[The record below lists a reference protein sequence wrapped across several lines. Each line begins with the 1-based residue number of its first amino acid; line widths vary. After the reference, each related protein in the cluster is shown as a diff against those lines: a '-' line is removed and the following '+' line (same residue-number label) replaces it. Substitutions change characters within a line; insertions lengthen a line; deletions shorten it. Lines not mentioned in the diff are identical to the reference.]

1 MSRDTKPYVNWFRDS
16 APYIHANRNK
26 TMVLMLG
33 GEAAQH
39 QHFNDIIHDIA
50 LLHSLG
56 VKLVIVHG
64 SRPQID
70 QRLHAAKIKS
80 AFHRD
85 LRITDQASLDC
96 VKSATGALRAEIEAL
111 LSMGL
116 ANSPMHGVRL
126 RVASGNMITAKP
138 VGILDGVDF
147 HFTGEVRRVDC
158 DGIHKQLDDGSIV
171 LLPPLG
177 YSRTGEVF
185 NLSSEDLA
193 TEVAIALQADK
204 LILMYGDQGAASTT
218 NELIR
223 ELNTD
228 ETQQLIN
235 DGQQCAEIQRH
246 LKAAYRACHAG
257 IQRTHLVSYA
267 EDGAL
272 LSELYSR
279 DGSGT
284 LITVQSYEQIR
295 QAQAGDAAGIIELI
309 RALEE
314 KGVLVRRSRERLES
328 EIERFTVI
336 ERDDSIIGCAALYP
350 FEDEQSAELACVVVH
365 PDYQQANR
373 GEQLLEQVIEQ
384 ARQQGLKRLLVLT
397 TQTAHWFIERG
408 FVKTSVDSLP
418 ESKRSLYN
426 WQRNSSVFERAI

>member
-1 MSRDTKPYVNWFRDS
+1 MSRDTKGYVSWFRDS

-26 TMVLMLG
+26 TMVLMIG

-39 QHFNDIIHDIA
+39 KHFNDIIHDIA

-56 VKLVIVHG
+56 VKLVVVHG

-70 QRLHAAKIKS
+70 HRLQAANIKS
-80 AFHRD
+80 EFHRD

-96 VKSATGALRAEIEAL
+96 VKAATGALRAEIEAL

-116 ANSPMHGVRL
+116 ANSPMQGVRL

-138 VGILDGVDF
+138 VGILDGIDF

-158 DGIHKQLDDGSIV
+158 EGIQKQLNENSIV

-185 NLSSEDLA
+185 NLSGEDLA
-193 TEVAIALQADK
+193 TETAIALQADK
-204 LILMYGDQGAASTT
+204 LILMYGEQGATDADGQ
-218 NELIR
+218 LIR

-228 ETQQLIN
+228 ETAQLLA
-235 DGQQCAEIQRH
+235 DGQQTSEIQRH
-246 LKAAYRACHAG
+246 LNAACKACHAG
-257 IQRTHLVSYA
+257 ISRTHLVSYA

-284 LITVQSYEQIR
+284 LVTVQSYEQIR
-295 QAQAGDAAGIIELI
+295 QAQASDAAGIIELI
-309 RALEE
+309 RQQEE
-314 KGVLVRRSRERLES
+314 QGVLVRRSRERLES

-336 ERDDSIIGCAALYP
+336 ERDEMIIGCAAHYP
-350 FEDEQSAELACVVVH
+350 FSEENCAELACVVVH
-365 PDYQQANR
+365 PDYRQANR
-373 GEQLLEQVIEQ
+373 GEQLLEEIIKQ
-384 ARQQGLKRLLVLT
+384 ARSQGLERLLVLT
-397 TQTAHWFIERG
+397 TQTAHWFVERG
-408 FVKTSVDSLP
+408 FVKSSVDALP
-418 ESKRSLYN
+418 QSKRSLYN
-426 WQRNSSVFERAI
+426 WQRNSSVFERKI

>member
-1 MSRDTKPYVNWFRDS
+1 MSRDTQAYVNWFRNS

-26 TMVLMLG
+26 TMVLMLS

-39 QHFNDIIHDIA
+39 NHFNDIIHDIA

-70 QRLHAAKIKS
+70 QRLQAAGITS
-80 AFHRD
+80 QFHRD
-85 LRITDQASLDC
+85 LRVTDQDSLDC
-96 VKSATGALRAEIEAL
+96 VKAATGTLRAEIEAL

-116 ANSPMHGVRL
+116 ANSPMQGARL
-126 RVASGNMITAKP
+126 RVASGNLISAKP

-158 DGIHKQLDDGSIV
+158 DGIRHQLDDGSIV

-204 LILMYGDQGAASTT
+204 LILMYGEPGVTDANG
-218 NELIR
+218 ELIR
-223 ELNTD
+223 ELNTE
-228 ETQQLIN
+228 ETQQLIAAN
-235 DGQQCAEIQRH
+235 NQSSEIQRH

-257 IQRTHLVSYA
+257 IQRTQLVSYA

-284 LITVQSYEQIR
+284 LITVQSYEQVR
-295 QAQAGDAAGIIELI
+295 HAQAKDAAGIIELI
-309 RALEE
+309 RPLEE

-336 ERDDSIIGCAALYP
+336 ERDDTIIGCAALYP
-350 FEDEQSAELACVVVH
+350 FEDDESAELACVVVH
-365 PDYQQANR
+365 PDYQKANR
-373 GEQLLEQVIEQ
+373 GDQLLEKIVAQ
-384 ARQQGLKRLLVLT
+384 AHSLKLKRLLVLT
-397 TQTAHWFIERG
+397 TQTAHWFLERG
-408 FVKTSVDSLP
+408 FMKSTVDALP

-426 WQRNSSVFERAI
+426 WQRNSSVFEKSL

>member
-1 MSRDTKPYVNWFRDS
+1 
-16 APYIHANRNK
+16 
-26 TMVLMLG
+26 MLG

-39 QHFNDIIHDIA
+39 GHFNDIIHDIA

-56 VKLVIVHG
+56 VKLEIVHG

-70 QRLHAAKIKS
+70 QRLQAAGIKS
-80 AFHRD
+80 EFHRD

-96 VKSATGALRAEIEAL
+96 VKAATGSLRSEIEAL

-116 ANSPMHGVRL
+116 ANSPMHGARL
-126 RVASGNMITAKP
+126 RIASGNLITAKP
-138 VGILDGVDF
+138 VGILDGIDF
-147 HFTGEVRRVDC
+147 QFTGEVRRVDC
-158 DGIHKQLDDGSIV
+158 EGIRHQLDDGSIV

-204 LILMYGDQGAASTT
+204 LILMYGEQGVINSSG
-218 NELIR
+218 ELIR

-228 ETQQLIN
+228 ETEQLIN
-235 DGQQCAEIQRH
+235 DEQQCLEIQRH

-257 IQRTHLVSYA
+257 IQRTHLVSFA

-295 QAQAGDAAGIIELI
+295 PAQASDAAGIIELI
-309 RALEE
+309 RTQEE

-328 EIERFTVI
+328 EIEQFTVI
-336 ERDDSIIGCAALYP
+336 ERDDTIIGCAALYP
-350 FEDEQSAELACVVVH
+350 F
-365 PDYQQANR
+365 
-373 GEQLLEQVIEQ
+373 
-384 ARQQGLKRLLVLT
+384 
-397 TQTAHWFIERG
+397 
-408 FVKTSVDSLP
+408 
-418 ESKRSLYN
+418 
-426 WQRNSSVFERAI
+426 

>member
-1 MSRDTKPYVNWFRDS
+1 MSRNTKAYVNWFRDS

-39 QHFNDIIHDIA
+39 DHFNDIIHDIA

-70 QRLHAAKIKS
+70 QRLRTAGIKS
-80 AFHRD
+80 EFHRD
-85 LRITDQASLDC
+85 LRITDQSSLEC
-96 VKSATGALRAEIEAL
+96 VKAATGSLRSEIEAL

-116 ANSPMHGVRL
+116 ANSPMHGARL
-126 RVASGNMITAKP
+126 RIASGNLITAKP

-147 HFTGEVRRVDC
+147 QFTGEVRRVDC
-158 DGIHKQLDDGSIV
+158 EGIRKQLADGSIV

-204 LILMYGDQGAASTT
+204 LILMYGEQGVTSAKG
-218 NELIR
+218 ELIR

-228 ETQQLIN
+228 ETQQLISEEK
-235 DGQQCAEIQRH
+235 QCTEIQRH
-246 LKAAYRACHAG
+246 LKAAHRACHAG

-284 LITVQSYEQIR
+284 LITVQSYEQVR
-295 QAQAGDAAGIIELI
+295 QAQASDAAGIIELI
-309 RALEE
+309 RPLEE
-314 KGVLVRRSRERLES
+314 TGVLVRRSRERLES
-328 EIERFTVI
+328 EIGRFTVI
-336 ERDDSIIGCAALYP
+336 ERDDTVIGCAALYP
-350 FEDEQSAELACVVVH
+350 FEDNQTAELACVVVH
-365 PDYQQANR
+365 PDYQHANR
-373 GEQLLEQVIEQ
+373 GEQLLDKVAEQ
-384 ARQQGLKRLLVLT
+384 ARQQGLKRMLVLT
-397 TQTAHWFIERG
+397 TQTAHWFLERG
-408 FVKTSVDSLP
+408 FVKSSVEALP

-426 WQRNSSVFERAI
+426 WQRNSSVFERTL

>member
-1 MSRDTKPYVNWFRDS
+1 
-16 APYIHANRNK
+16 
-26 TMVLMLG
+26 
-33 GEAAQH
+33 
-39 QHFNDIIHDIA
+39 
-50 LLHSLG
+50 
-56 VKLVIVHG
+56 
-64 SRPQID
+64 
-70 QRLHAAKIKS
+70 
-80 AFHRD
+80 
-85 LRITDQASLDC
+85 
-96 VKSATGALRAEIEAL
+96 
-111 LSMGL
+111 
-116 ANSPMHGVRL
+116 
-126 RVASGNMITAKP
+126 
-138 VGILDGVDF
+138 
-147 HFTGEVRRVDC
+147 VDC
-158 DGIHKQLDDGSIV
+158 EGIRKQLDDGSIV

-204 LILMYGDQGAASTT
+204 LILMYGEQGVTGPSG
-218 NELIR
+218 ELIR

-228 ETQQLIN
+228 ETQQSIS
-235 DGQQCAEIQRH
+235 DGHQCLEIQRH

-295 QAQAGDAAGIIELI
+295 QAQPGDAVGIIELI
-309 RALEE
+309 RTQEE

-336 ERDDSIIGCAALYP
+336 ERDDTIIGCAALYP
-350 FEDEQSAELACVVVH
+350 FEDDESAELACVVVH
-365 PDYQQANR
+365 PNYQQANR
-373 GEQLLEQVIEQ
+373 GEQLLNQVIEQ
-384 ARQQGLKRLLVLT
+384 ARQQELKRVLVLT

-408 FVKTSVDSLP
+408 FVKTSVDALP

-426 WQRNSSVFERAI
+426 WQRNSSVFERII

>member
-1 MSRDTKPYVNWFRDS
+1 
-16 APYIHANRNK
+16 
-26 TMVLMLG
+26 MVLMLG

-39 QHFNDIIHDIA
+39 GHFNDIIHDIA

-56 VKLVIVHG
+56 VKLVIVQG

-70 QRLHAAKIKS
+70 QRLQAAGIKS
-80 AFHRD
+80 EFHRD

-96 VKSATGALRAEIEAL
+96 VKAATGSLRSEIEAL

-116 ANSPMHGVRL
+116 ANSPMHGARL
-126 RVASGNMITAKP
+126 RIASGNLITAKP
-138 VGILDGVDF
+138 VGILDGIDF
-147 HFTGEVRRVDC
+147 QFTGEVRRVDC
-158 DGIHKQLDDGSIV
+158 EGIRHQLDDGSIV

-204 LILMYGDQGAASTT
+204 LILMYGEQGVINSSG
-218 NELIR
+218 ELIR
-223 ELNTD
+223 ELNTE
-228 ETQQLIN
+228 ETEQLIN
-235 DGQQCAEIQRH
+235 DEQQCLEIQRH

-257 IQRTHLVSYA
+257 IQRTHLVSFA

-284 LITVQSYEQIR
+284 LVTVQSYEQIR
-295 QAQAGDAAGIIELI
+295 PAQASDAAGIIELI
-309 RALEE
+309 RTQEE

-328 EIERFTVI
+328 EIEQFTVI
-336 ERDDSIIGCAALYP
+336 ERDDTIIGCAALYP
-350 FEDEQSAELACVVVH
+350 FEDNTSAELACVVVH
-365 PDYQQANR
+365 PDYQRANR
-373 GEQLLEQVIEQ
+373 GEQLLNQVVEQ
-384 ARQQGLKRLLVLT
+384 ARQQNLKRLLVLT

-408 FVKTSVDSLP
+408 FEKTSVDSLP

>member
-1 MSRDTKPYVNWFRDS
+1 MSRDTTAYVNWFRDS

-26 TMVLMLG
+26 TMVLMLS

-39 QHFNDIIHDIA
+39 RHFNDIIHDIA

-70 QRLHAAKIKS
+70 QRLQAANINS
-80 AFHRD
+80 EFHRN

-96 VKSATGALRAEIEAL
+96 VKAATGALRAEIEAL

-116 ANSPMHGVRL
+116 TNSPMQGVRL
-126 RVASGNMITAKP
+126 RIASGNMVTAKP
-138 VGILDGVDF
+138 VGILDGIDF
-147 HFTGEVRRVDC
+147 HFTGEVRRIDC
-158 DGIHKQLDDGSIV
+158 EGIQKQLNENSIV

-185 NLSSEDLA
+185 NLSCEDLA
-193 TEVAIALQADK
+193 TQTAIALQADK
-204 LILMYGDQGAASTT
+204 LILMYGEQGVTDS
-218 NELIR
+218 NGQLIR

-228 ETQQLIN
+228 ETMQLLSDDQQT
-235 DGQQCAEIQRH
+235 AEIQRY
-246 LKAAYRACHAG
+246 LNAACKACHAG
-257 IQRTHLVSYA
+257 INRTHLVSYT

-295 QAQAGDAAGIIELI
+295 QAQASDTTGIIKLI
-309 RALEE
+309 RQQEE
-314 KGVLVRRSRERLES
+314 QGVLVRRSRERLEN

-336 ERDDSIIGCAALYP
+336 ERDDMIIGCAALYP
-350 FEDEQSAELACVVVH
+350 FIEDNCAELACVVVH
-365 PDYQQANR
+365 PDYRQANR
-373 GEQLLEQVIEQ
+373 GDQLLKQVIEQ
-384 ARQQGLKRLLVLT
+384 ASALGLERLLVLT
-397 TQTAHWFIERG
+397 TQTAHWFVERG
-408 FVKTSVDSLP
+408 FEKVSVEQLP
-418 ESKRSLYN
+418 QSKRSLYN
-426 WQRNSSVFERAI
+426 WQRNSSVFERKI

>member
-1 MSRDTKPYVNWFRDS
+1 MSRTTKPYVNWFRDS

-39 QHFNDIIHDIA
+39 EHFNDIIHDIA

-70 QRLHAAKIKS
+70 QRLQAANIKS
-80 AFHRD
+80 EFHRD
-85 LRITDQASLDC
+85 LRITDHDSLDC

-126 RVASGNMITAKP
+126 RIASGNLITAKP

-158 DGIHKQLDDGSIV
+158 EGIRKQLDDGSIV

-204 LILMYGDQGAASTT
+204 LILMYGRFSLHWRSPSCGLRRHSQAA
-218 NELIR
+218 R
-223 ELNTD
+223 
-228 ETQQLIN
+228 
-235 DGQQCAEIQRH
+235 
-246 LKAAYRACHAG
+246 
-257 IQRTHLVSYA
+257 
-267 EDGAL
+267 
-272 LSELYSR
+272 
-279 DGSGT
+279 
-284 LITVQSYEQIR
+284 
-295 QAQAGDAAGIIELI
+295 
-309 RALEE
+309 
-314 KGVLVRRSRERLES
+314 
-328 EIERFTVI
+328 
-336 ERDDSIIGCAALYP
+336 
-350 FEDEQSAELACVVVH
+350 
-365 PDYQQANR
+365 
-373 GEQLLEQVIEQ
+373 
-384 ARQQGLKRLLVLT
+384 
-397 TQTAHWFIERG
+397 
-408 FVKTSVDSLP
+408 
-418 ESKRSLYN
+418 
-426 WQRNSSVFERAI
+426 

>member
-1 MSRDTKPYVNWFRDS
+1 MNSKPYINWFRDS

-39 QHFNDIIHDIA
+39 GHFHAIIHDIA

-70 QRLHAAKIKS
+70 QRLQAAGINSK
-80 AFHRD
+80 FHRH
-85 LRITDQASLDC
+85 LRITDHDSLDC
-96 VKSATGALRAEIEAL
+96 VKAATGALRAEIEAL

-116 ANSPMHGVRL
+116 ANSPMHGARL
-126 RVASGNMITAKP
+126 RVTSGNLITAKP

-158 DGIHKQLDDGSIV
+158 DGIRRQLDENSIV

-185 NLSSEDLA
+185 NLSAEDLA
-193 TEVAIALQADK
+193 TETAIALQADK
-204 LILMYGDQGAASTT
+204 LILMYGEQGAQDSQGK
-218 NELIR
+218 LLR
-223 ELNTD
+223 ELNTE
-228 ETQQLIN
+228 ETQQLL
-235 DGQQCAEIQRH
+235 DAGQQNTEIQRH
-246 LKAAYRACHAG
+246 LNAAYRACHAG
-257 IQRTHLVSYA
+257 IKRTHLVSYA
-267 EDGAL
+267 DDGAL

-284 LITVQSYEQIR
+284 LITVNSYEQIR
-295 QAQAGDAAGIIELI
+295 QAQTGDAAGIIELI
-309 RALEE
+309 RPQEQQ
-314 KGVLVRRSRERLES
+314 GILVRRSRERLEH
-328 EIERFTVI
+328 EIERFIVI
-336 ERDDSIIGCAALYP
+336 ERDDTIIGCAALYP
-350 FEDEQSAELACVVVH
+350 FADDKCAELACVVVH

-373 GEQLLEQVIEQ
+373 GEQLLEQIVTV
-384 ARQQGLKRLLVLT
+384 AKTQGLERLLVLT
-397 TQTAHWFIERG
+397 TQTAHWFVERG
-408 FVKTSVDSLP
+408 FVKTSVQALP
-418 ESKRSLYN
+418 EGKRSLYN
-426 WQRNSSVFERAI
+426 WQRNSSVFERVL

>member
-1 MSRDTKPYVNWFRDS
+1 MSRDTKAYVNWFRNS

-39 QHFNDIIHDIA
+39 GHFNDIIHDIA

-56 VKLVIVHG
+56 VKLVIVYG

-70 QRLHAAKIKS
+70 QRLQAAGIKS
-80 AFHRD
+80 EFHRD
-85 LRITDQASLDC
+85 LRITDQTTLDC
-96 VKSATGALRAEIEAL
+96 VKAATGSLRAEIEAL

-116 ANSPMHGVRL
+116 ANSPMHGARL
-126 RVASGNMITAKP
+126 RIASGNLISAKP

-158 DGIHKQLDDGSIV
+158 EGIRHQLNQGSIV

-204 LILMYGDQGAASTT
+204 LLLMYGEQGVTDSDGK
-218 NELIR
+218 LIR

-228 ETQQLIN
+228 ETQQLIL
-235 DGQQCAEIQRH
+235 DGRQCTEIQRH

-284 LITVQSYEQIR
+284 LVTVQSYERIR
-295 QAQAGDAAGIIELI
+295 QAQPSDAAGIIELI
-309 RALEE
+309 RPLEE

-336 ERDDSIIGCAALYP
+336 ERDETVIGCAALYP
-350 FEDEQSAELACVVVH
+350 FEDDQSAELACVVVH
-365 PDYQQANR
+365 PDYQRANR
-373 GEQLLEQVIEQ
+373 GEQLLDQVVVQ
-384 ARQQGLKRLLVLT
+384 AKVLQLKRLLVLT
-397 TQTAHWFIERG
+397 TQTAHWFLERG
-408 FVKTSVDSLP
+408 FVRSSVDALP
-418 ESKRSLYN
+418 ERKRSLYN
-426 WQRNSSVFERAI
+426 WQRNSSVFERAL

>member
-1 MSRDTKPYVNWFRDS
+1 MSRDTKAYVNWFRDS

-26 TMVLMLG
+26 TMVLMLS

-39 QHFNDIIHDIA
+39 DHFDDIIHDIA

-70 QRLHAAKIKS
+70 QRLKTAGIKS
-80 AFHRD
+80 KFHRD
-85 LRITDQASLDC
+85 LRITDQASLNC
-96 VKSATGALRAEIEAL
+96 VKAATGSLRSEIEAL

-116 ANSPMHGVRL
+116 ANSPMHGACL
-126 RVASGNMITAKP
+126 RIASGNLITAKP

-147 HFTGEVRRVDC
+147 QFTGEVRRVDC
-158 DGIHKQLDDGSIV
+158 EGIRKQLNDGSIV

-204 LILMYGDQGAASTT
+204 LILMYGEQGAISLKG
-218 NELIR
+218 ELIR

-228 ETQQLIN
+228 ETQQLISEEK
-235 DGQQCAEIQRH
+235 QSAEILRH

-257 IQRTHLVSYA
+257 IQRTHLVSYT

-284 LITVQSYEQIR
+284 LITVQNYEQLR
-295 QAQAGDAAGIIELI
+295 QAQTGDAAGIIELI
-309 RALEE
+309 RPLEE
-314 KGVLVRRSRERLES
+314 KGILVRRSRERLEN
-328 EIERFTVI
+328 EIARFTVI
-336 ERDDSIIGCAALYP
+336 ERDDTIIGCAALYP
-350 FEDEQSAELACVVVH
+350 FEDDLSAELACVVVS
-365 PDYQQANR
+365 PVYQHANR

-384 ARQQGLKRLLVLT
+384 ARHQGLKRLLVLT
-397 TQTAHWFIERG
+397 TQTAHWFLERG
-408 FVKTSVDSLP
+408 FNKTSVDSLP
-418 ESKRSLYN
+418 KSKRSLYN
-426 WQRNSSVFERAI
+426 WQRNSSVFERAL

>member
-1 MSRDTKPYVNWFRDS
+1 MSRNTKAYVNWFRNS

-39 QHFNDIIHDIA
+39 GHFNDIIHDIA

-56 VKLVIVHG
+56 VKLVIVQG

-70 QRLHAAKIKS
+70 QRLQAAGIKS
-80 AFHRD
+80 EFHRD

-96 VKSATGALRAEIEAL
+96 VKAATGSLRSEIEAL

-116 ANSPMHGVRL
+116 ANSPMHGARL
-126 RVASGNMITAKP
+126 RIASGNLITAKP
-138 VGILDGVDF
+138 VGILDGIDF
-147 HFTGEVRRVDC
+147 QFTGEVRRVDC
-158 DGIHKQLDDGSIV
+158 EGIRHQLDDGSIV

-204 LILMYGDQGAASTT
+204 LILMYGEQGVINSSG
-218 NELIR
+218 ELIR
-223 ELNTD
+223 ELNTE
-228 ETQQLIN
+228 ETEQLIN
-235 DGQQCAEIQRH
+235 DEQQCLEIQRH

-257 IQRTHLVSYA
+257 IQRTHLVSFA

-284 LITVQSYEQIR
+284 LVTVQSYEQIR
-295 QAQAGDAAGIIELI
+295 PAQASDAAGIIELI
-309 RALEE
+309 RTQEE

-328 EIERFTVI
+328 EIEQFTVI
-336 ERDDSIIGCAALYP
+336 ERDDTIIGCAALYP
-350 FEDEQSAELACVVVH
+350 FEDNTSAELACVVVH
-365 PDYQQANR
+365 PDYQRANR
-373 GEQLLEQVIEQ
+373 GEQLLNQVVEQ
-384 ARQQGLKRLLVLT
+384 ARQQNLKRLLVLT

-408 FVKTSVDSLP
+408 FEKTSVDSLP

>member
-1 MSRDTKPYVNWFRDS
+1 MNSKPYVSWFRDA
-16 APYIHANRNK
+16 APYINANRNK
-26 TMVLMLG
+26 TMVLMLS

-39 QHFNDIIHDIA
+39 KHFNDIIHDIA

-70 QRLHAAKIKS
+70 ERLQAANIKS
-80 AFHRD
+80 AFHRN
-85 LRITDQASLDC
+85 LRITDQAAIDC
-96 VKSATGALRAEIEAL
+96 VKAATGTLRAEIEAL

-116 ANSPMHGVRL
+116 ANSPMHGARL
-126 RVASGNMITAKP
+126 RVTSGNLITAKP
-138 VGILDGVDF
+138 VGILDGIDF

-158 DGIHKQLDDGSIV
+158 EGIRRQLNENSIV

-193 TEVAIALQADK
+193 TATAIALQADK
-204 LILMYGDQGAASTT
+204 LILMYGEQGATDT
-218 NELIR
+218 DGQLIR

-228 ETQQLIN
+228 ETAELMAA
-235 DGQQCAEIQRH
+235 GQQTEEIQRH
-246 LKAAYRACHAG
+246 LKAACKACHAG
-257 IQRTHLVSYA
+257 INRTHLVSYA

-295 QAQAGDAAGIIELI
+295 QAKSSDAAGIIDLI
-309 RALEE
+309 RQQEE
-314 KGVLVRRSRERLES
+314 QGILVRRSRELLER

-336 ERDDSIIGCAALYP
+336 ERDETIIGCAALYP
-350 FEDEQSAELACVVVH
+350 FVEDNCAELACVVVH
-365 PDYQQANR
+365 PDYRHAER
-373 GEQLLEQVIEQ
+373 GEQLLKNIITQ
-384 ARQQGLKRLLVLT
+384 ARSLKLERLLVLT
-397 TQTAHWFIERG
+397 TQSAHWFIERG
-408 FVKTSVDSLP
+408 FVKSSVEALP

-426 WQRNSSVFERAI
+426 WQRNSSVFERKL

>member
-1 MSRDTKPYVNWFRDS
+1 MSRETKAYVNWFRDS

-39 QHFNDIIHDIA
+39 VHFNDIIHDIA

-70 QRLHAAKIKS
+70 QRLQS
-80 AFHRD
+80 AGINSEFHRD
-85 LRITDQASLDC
+85 LRITDQASLEC
-96 VKSATGALRAEIEAL
+96 VKAATGALRAEIEAL

-116 ANSPMHGVRL
+116 ANSPMHGARL
-126 RVASGNMITAKP
+126 RIASGNLITAKP

-147 HFTGEVRRVDC
+147 QFTGEVRRVDC
-158 DGIHKQLDDGSIV
+158 EGIRKQLNDGSIV

-204 LILMYGDQGAASTT
+204 LILMYGDQGVT
-218 NELIR
+218 NSDGELIR

-228 ETQQLIN
+228 ETQLLIS
-235 DGQQCAEIQRH
+235 DAKQCTEIQRH
-246 LKAAYRACHAG
+246 LKVAYRACHAG

-295 QAQAGDAAGIIELI
+295 KAQASDAAGIIELI
-309 RALEE
+309 RPLEE
-314 KGVLVRRSRERLES
+314 KGVLVRRSRERLER

-336 ERDDSIIGCAALYP
+336 ERDDTIIGCAALYP
-350 FEDEQSAELACVVVH
+350 FSDDLSAELACVVVH
-365 PDYQQANR
+365 PDYQRANR
-373 GEQLLEQVIEQ
+373 GEQLLQQIIEQ
-384 ARQQGLKRLLVLT
+384 ARKMGLKRLLVLT
-397 TQTAHWFIERG
+397 TQTAHWFLEHG

-426 WQRNSSVFERAI
+426 WQRNSSVFERIL